1 MGLNL
6 FSIHIVNDNFCS
18 IFIGLASHAQTRI
31 WLDERIR
38 FDPHKPSV
46 AIYNM
51 PFVYRLSPQHTLSL
65 NQLRKA
71 LQLIVMKHLS
81 LRTALI
87 YNTEKNVLIQKIIQ
101 LDDDN
106 KKQLFTFIENTY
118 ENDKQLND
126 IIYNEKSNS
135 KLFDL
140 SQGLVFRCHIVY
152 YKQIS
157 SDGILSHNDILIFN
171 FHHALFDY
179 PSMNIFLHD
188 LDQAYKTEQII
199 NDDDDDDDDDTH
211 LRYID
216 CE

>member
-1 MGLNL
+1 
-6 FSIHIVNDNFCS
+6 
-18 IFIGLASHAQTRI
+18 
-31 WLDERIR
+31 
-38 FDPHKPSV
+38 
-46 AIYNM
+46 M
-51 PFVYRLSPQHTLSL
+51 PFVYRLSPQHTLL
-65 NQLRKA
+65 LKKLQKA

-81 LRTALI
+81 LRTSLI
-87 YNTEKNVLIQKIIQ
+87 YNTEKNLLIQKIIQ

-106 KKQLFTFIENTY
+106 KKQLFTFTENTY

-135 KLFDL
+135 QLFDL

-157 SDGILSHNDILIFN
+157 SDSIISHNDILIFN

-179 PSMNIFLHD
+179 PSMNIFVRD

-199 NDDDDDDDDDTH
+199 TDDDDDDTH